1 MLGGAVLAAR
11 HDVEFDASGYF
22 WMGANCCSTAS
33 YVLYMN
39 SKSKTV
45 NLTSMFIQSYLSLDS
60 YQVCCFAEWGM
71 VFYNNVISLP
81 ILLPVAILTGELP
94 AVFGE

>member
-1 MLGGAVLAAR
+1 ML
-11 HDVEFDASGYF
+11 F
-22 WMGANCCSTAS
+22 
-33 YVLYMN
+33 
-39 SKSKTV
+39 
-45 NLTSMFIQSYLSLDS
+45 
-60 YQVCCFAEWGM
+60 FAEWGM